1 MRRSGHI
8 HLSVGHIPLG
18 VVLQSLRQLRH
29 PIRELEGA
37 LIKVTAYANLTQQP
51 LTIDLASLVLGD
63 LITNA
68 EKKPVTA
75 ERIIDLTAEMFGFDV
90 EQIIGGS
97 RRRPLVDAR
106 QVAMYVTRNMTD
118 LSFPD
123 IGKEFGNRDHTT
135 VMHACRKIEAR
146 MGERQQIFDKVTEL
160 QQRLNE
166 SS

>member
-1 MRRSGHI
+1 M
-8 HLSVGHIPLG
+8 
-18 VVLQSLRQLRH
+18 
-29 PIRELEGA
+29 
-37 LIKVTAYANLTQQP
+37 
-51 LTIDLASLVLGD
+51 DLAALVLGD
-63 LITNA
+63 LITQTA
-68 EKKPVTA
+68 KQPVTA
-75 ERIIDLTAEMFGFDV
+75 ERIIALTAEMFGFDID
-90 EQIIGGS
+90 QITGGS

-135 VMHACRKIEAR
+135 VMHACRKVEGR